1 MNAPETFTDELL
13 ISGGMMAATVFFHA
27 IIITASSVIMR
38 TAGQRLWGPVRFIRD
53 TLVLSAASFILLAA
67 HSAEAAAWA
76 FVMIKIGAFGAFEE
90 AFYFA
95 SVAFTTLGFG
105 DVLLPP
111 GWRLLAG
118 AIAADGFILFGM
130 SAAFLFEAVR
140 KARIG
145 DPT

>member
-1 MNAPETFTDELL
+1 MTGPDTFTEELL
-13 ISGGMMAATVFFHA
+13 IAGGMMATTVFFHA
-27 IIITASSVIMR
+27 TVIAASAALVR
-38 TAGQRLWGPVRFIRD
+38 TAGQALWGPVRFLRD
-53 TLVLSAASFILLAA
+53 ALILSAASLILLAA
-67 HSAEAAAWA
+67 HSAEVAAWA
-76 FVMIKIGAFGAFEE
+76 LVMMKIGAFAGFEE

-95 SVAFTTLGFG
+95 SVSFTTLGFG
-105 DVLLPP
+105 DVLLPE

-145 DPT
+145 DAR

>member
-1 MNAPETFTDELL
+1 MTAPASFTEEIL
-13 ISGGMMAATVFFHA
+13 IAAGMMATTVFFHA
-27 IIITASSVIMR
+27 GVIAASAVIVR

-53 TLVLSAASFILLAA
+53 TLVLSAASLVLLAA
-67 HSAEAAAWA
+67 HSAEVGAWA
-76 FVMIKIGAFGAFEE
+76 FVMLKIGAFANFEE

-95 SVAFTTLGFG
+95 SVSFTTLGFG
-105 DVLLPP
+105 DVLLPE

-145 DPT
+145 DMT

>member
-1 MNAPETFTDELL
+1 MTAPISFTEELL
-13 ISGGMMAATVFFHA
+13 IAAGMMAATVFFHA
-27 IIITASSVIMR
+27 IVISASAALFR
-38 TAGQRLWGPVRFIRD
+38 TAGRPFWGAMRFLRD
-53 TLVLSAASFILLAA
+53 AAVLSAASLILLAA
-67 HSAEAAAWA
+67 HSAEVAAWA
-76 FVMIKIGAFGAFEE
+76 VVMVKAGAFVEIEE

-105 DVLLPP
+105 DVLLPVD
-111 GWRLLAG
+111 WRLLAG

-145 DPT
+145 DLT